1 MPLREKSRTES
12 PPHFRNEPKAV
23 PLGFVRPVLA
33 IERLID
39 KRSEHR
45 PVFFFHAFSL
55 ILTFL
60 RAVADPATLKS
71 WEKYSNRLEADGS
84 PAKPHLA
91 IRLGQ
96 RRVIHMSSAS
106 PCTARRTLQLPDLLC

>member
-1 MPLREKSRTES
+1 MIGSSVILRRKSLSARPGTKTAWNDIPL
-12 PPHFRNEPKAV
+12 V
-23 PLGFVRPVLA
+23 
-33 IERLID
+33 D

-96 RRVIHMSSAS
+96 RRLIHMSSAS